1 MVALGA
7 WSFVLGLSW
16 VIRAWASELRRT
28 KKD

>member
-1 MVALGA
+1 MILGA

-16 VIRAWASELRRT
+16 VLRAWAGTAFRRT